1 MPPKIAILVLWR
13 SFMSVL
19 NIAHVDAQ
27 FALPTI
33 AMFLR
38 GARCVSRRALA
49 CRLEDVLGREEWLL
63 RNVHDVRADVLYKHN
78 AQHRI
83 ACL

>member
-33 AMFLR
+33 AMFLWER
-38 GARCVSRRALA
+38 GSRQQTGGHSRVGWRMYSGAKNGSSGTSTKIGRAH
-49 CRLEDVLGREEWLL
+49 V
-63 RNVHDVRADVLYKHN
+63 
-78 AQHRI
+78 
-83 ACL
+83 